1 MQVKLPR
8 QTLKSIKIEFFL
20 QVEKI
25 PFFCIY
31 IAGLL
36 FEPRVSGH
44 FLKSYRR
51 RNTLEKEKLPA
62 IMAENNTKIRHNS
75 KNSLKENTKIK
86 QHRKSSVND
95 KSICL
100 NCQAYCDH
108 ITSNC
113 PKIKCIVCDEIGHV
127 PKDCPKLGH
136 LPKDC
141 PKNGHLPKNCPQ
153 FEIDDSRREKF
164 QHDPSFRRHS
174 VAGPQ
179 DYSFICYTV
188 SSFDAKLL

>member
-1 MQVKLPR
+1 
-8 QTLKSIKIEFFL
+8 
-20 QVEKI
+20 
-25 PFFCIY
+25 
-31 IAGLL
+31 
-36 FEPRVSGH
+36 
-44 FLKSYRR
+44 
-51 RNTLEKEKLPA
+51 
-62 IMAENNTKIRHNS
+62 MAENG
-75 KNSLKENTKIK
+75 TKIK
-86 QHRKSSVND
+86 QNRKSSLADNTIIRKHRKSSVND
-95 KSICL
+95 KCICL

-141 PKNGHLPKNCPQ
+141 PEHGHLPKSCPQ
-153 FEIDDSRREKF
+153 FEIDDIRKEKF

-174 VAGPQ
+174 IAGPQ

-188 SSFDAKLL
+188 SSFNAKLLWMFCLKYIWEYFQRVLKKWKSHIPNCTR